1 MSMYTIGEI
10 AKSCNVTV
18 RTVQYYHERGI
29 LLPSEFSEGGRR
41 MYSEEDG
48 KRLKLICLLRKIG
61 LSIDDIDNILKDNSI
76 NADIA
81 LLLKE
86 HAYLLKNE
94 IFERKQKLNTIEYLI
109 GELNHPTGGT
119 ANNLPD
125 IAIHME
131 NHQTRPKRILING
144 GTVFV
149 SKYTAT
155 YFVNK
160 GYDVYVIN
168 RGNHEQ
174 VEGVKFIKS
183 DRHLLNGVLKNI
195 HFDVVLD
202 TCSYEELDVKDILSE
217 LESYD
222 DYIMIS
228 SSAVYP
234 ETLPQPYTESQHIG
248 SNNIWG
254 DYGMGKVAAEKYL
267 LAHNPNAYILRPPYL
282 YGPMN
287 NVYRESFVFDCAEA
301 GRKFYV
307 PKDGKMQ
314 LQFFHVE
321 DLCKL
326 MEIILQTH
334 PKQHI
339 FNVGN
344 EEIIDI
350 NEFVELCY
358 DVAGVDLEKVYVTNH
373 TGNQRDYFSFYD
385 YDYSLDIS
393 EMKKL
398 LPVQKELREGFKESY
413 EWYKEHRGQVN
424 KRDYITFIDK
434 QFAKKENREE
444 SNGIF

>member
-1 MSMYTIGEI
+1 MSKYTIGEI
-10 AKSCNVTV
+10 AKACNVTV
-18 RTVQYYHERGI
+18 RTVQYYHEREI
-29 LLPSEFSEGGRR
+29 LIPSCFSEGGRR
-41 MYSEEDG
+41 LYAEEDL
-48 KRLKLICLLRKIG
+48 KRLKLICLLRTIG
-61 LSIDDIDNILKDNSI
+61 LSIDDISSILKDNSI
-76 NADIA
+76 NGDIA
-81 LLLKE
+81 ILLKE

-94 IFERKQKLNTIEYLI
+94 IFERKQKLNTIEYLVS
-109 GELNHPTGGT
+109 ELNHPSEDSASTLNDI
-119 ANNLPD
+119 ANN
-125 IAIHME
+125 MQ

-174 VEGVKFIKS
+174 VDGVKFIKS
-183 DRHLLNGVLKNI
+183 DRHLLNGILKNI
-195 HFDVVLD
+195 HFDAVLD
-202 TCSYEELDVKDILSE
+202 TCSYEEMDVKDILRE

-222 DYIMIS
+222 DYILIS

-234 ETLPQPYTESQHIG
+234 ETLPQPYVESQPIG
-248 SNNIWG
+248 PNKIWG
-254 DYGMGKVAAEKYL
+254 NYGLGKVAAEKYL

-301 GRKFYV
+301 GRTFYV
-307 PKDGKMQ
+307 PKDGSMP

-326 MEIILQTH
+326 METILQTH

-344 EEIIDI
+344 EEVIDI
-350 NEFVELCY
+350 NTFVEICY
-358 DVAGVDLEKVYVTNH
+358 DVAGADLKKAYVTNH
-373 TGNQRDYFSFYD
+373 TGSQRDYFSFYD
-385 YDYSLDIS
+385 YDYTLDIT

-398 LPVQKELREGFKESY
+398 LPRQKDLREGFRESY
-413 EWYKEHRGQVN
+413 EWYKVNRSQVN
-424 KRDYITFIDK
+424 KRDYIGFIDK
-434 QFAKKENREE
+434 QFAKE
-444 SNGIF
+444 